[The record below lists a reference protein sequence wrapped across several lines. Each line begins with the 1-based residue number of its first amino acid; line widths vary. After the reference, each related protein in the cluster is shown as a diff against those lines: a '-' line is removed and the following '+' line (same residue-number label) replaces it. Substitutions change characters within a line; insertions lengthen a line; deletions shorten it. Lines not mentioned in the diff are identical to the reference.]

1 MSISKIFNSLEKSW
15 ERDDIFLDL
24 KKGLG
29 TDEIVNEFLVKN
41 EEQIKELTLKRPNIL
56 RWIQDKEIRKII
68 IVKGKII
75 IKSPA
80 KINLHLEVIGKREDG
95 FHELAMIMQNIDL
108 SDFLELEINNEGLI
122 KLETDCSE
130 LSISSDNLII
140 KSANLLRK
148 KLNIEY
154 GANIFLRK
162 NIPIGAGLA
171 GGSSN
176 AAATLIGL
184 NKLWNLNQDNKT
196 LCSLSSKLGS
206 DIPFFINGG
215 IQLCFGR
222 GEILEKLDSNFEY
235 GVLLLKNPNVSV
247 STADTYKKYSSSF
260 CDKYLTS
267 EEMILKIRK
276 DLRDNGLKRLNFDNK
291 HMTIKNDLQLVVEKE
306 NHSVKQALYLLSTL
320 KNCLTYSMSGSGP
333 TCFAL
338 FKDVETAKKELNAN
352 YKLFKEKGYD
362 SWVCTLLEK
371 GITFI

>member
-1 MSISKIFNSLEKSW
+1 MQ
-15 ERDDIFLDL
+15 DL
-24 KKGLG
+24 AN
-29 TDEIVNEFLVKN
+29 T
-41 EEQIKELTLKRPNIL
+41 
-56 RWIQDKEIRKII
+56 
-68 IVKGKII
+68 KII

-108 SDFLELEINNEGLI
+108 SDYLEFQINNEGLI
-122 KLETDCSE
+122 KLDSDCND
-130 LSISSDNLII
+130 LSLSSDNLIV

-148 KLNIEY
+148 KLNIDL

-184 NKLWNLNQDNKT
+184 NKLWNLNLDNKK

-247 STADTYKKYSSSF
+247 STADTYRKYSSSF
-260 CDKYLTS
+260 CDKYFMS
-267 EEMILKIRK
+267 EDKIEKIRK
-276 DLRDNGLKRLNFDNK
+276 NLRDNGLKRLNFDNE
-291 HMTIKNDLQLVVEKE
+291 HMIIKNDLQLVVEKE

-338 FKDVETAKKELNAN
+338 FKDVETAKKELNSN

>member
-1 MSISKIFNSLEKSW
+1 MQ
-15 ERDDIFLDL
+15 DLD
-24 KKGLG
+24 
-29 TDEIVNEFLVKN
+29 
-41 EEQIKELTLKRPNIL
+41 
-56 RWIQDKEIRKII
+56 
-68 IVKGKII
+68 KGKII

-108 SDFLELEINNEGLI
+108 SDYLELEINNERLI
-122 KLETDCSE
+122 KLDTDCND
-130 LSISSDNLII
+130 LSVSSDNLIV
-140 KSANLLRK
+140 KSANLLK
-148 KLNIEY
+148 KISKIDL
-154 GANIFLRK
+154 GVNIFLRK

-184 NKLWNLNQDNKT
+184 NKLWNLNLDQNT
-196 LCSLSSKLGS
+196 LITLASKLGS

-235 GVLLLKNPNVSV
+235 GVLLLKNPRISV
-247 STADTYKKYSSSF
+247 STADTYRKYSNRFCQKYIKSS
-260 CDKYLTS
+260 
-267 EEMILKIRK
+267 EMINQTRNN
-276 DLRDNGLKRLNFDNK
+276 LRNDGLERLNFINRN
-291 HMTIKNDLQLVVEKE
+291 MTIKNDLQSVVEKE
-306 NHSVKQALYLLSTL
+306 NDSVKQALNLLSNL

-338 FKDVETAKKELNAN
+338 FNDFETAKKELNEN
-352 YKLFKEKGYD
+352 YKLFQDKGYD
-362 SWVCTLLEK
+362 SWACTLLDK

>member
-1 MSISKIFNSLEKSW
+1 MQ
-15 ERDDIFLDL
+15 DL
-24 KKGLG
+24 A
-29 TDEIVNEFLVKN
+29 
-41 EEQIKELTLKRPNIL
+41 
-56 RWIQDKEIRKII
+56 
-68 IVKGKII
+68 KGKIF

-108 SDFLELEINNEGLI
+108 SDFLELEINNKGLI
-122 KLETDCSE
+122 KFGTDCSE
-130 LSISSDNLII
+130 LSISSDNLIV
-140 KSANLLRK
+140 KSANLLREK
-148 KLNIEY
+148 SNIEY

-184 NKLWNLNQDNKT
+184 NKLWNLNLDNKT

-247 STADTYKKYSSSF
+247 STADTYKKYSKSF
-260 CDKYLTS
+260 CDRYLTS
-267 EEMILKIRK
+267 KEMIEKIRK
-276 DLRDNGLKRLNFDNK
+276 DLRDNCLKRLNFDDKN
-291 HMTIKNDLQLVVEKE
+291 MTIKNDLQLVVEKE
-306 NHSVKQALYLLSTL
+306 NDSVKQALYLLSTL

-352 YKLFKEKGYD
+352 YELFKDKGYD
-362 SWVCTLLEK
+362 SWVCSLLEK